1 MQRTVRSV
9 VPCICL
15 VVRHCIIDF
24 TTYSDVCSPPPPAID
39 RSTAIHFAARE
50 GHAEMLRVMLEGLPE
65 KQRELLVNQ
74 RDIFGITP
82 VYLSLQ
88 R

>member
-1 MQRTVRSV
+1 
-9 VPCICL
+9 
-15 VVRHCIIDF
+15 
-24 TTYSDVCSPPPPAID
+24 
-39 RSTAIHFAARE
+39 
-50 GHAEMLRVMLEGLPE
+50 MLRVMLEGLPE